1 MRKYLIVDKLL
12 FGLNVLLTILSFG
25 VMNRFIKK
33 HAEANLG
40 VYSEQFAYGKVE
52 SLTRSVA
59 QAVGLLNQI
68 ACVSFSAYMVLK
80 GYITPG
86 AMTAIHMLNGTLSSS
101 VIMLM
106 QLLPMMM
113 GSRVIFQKFD
123 RYEKSVSEEP
133 ANAPMPTHKESIE
146 LKKVSF
152 AYPGAPMLFEDLS
165 LRIRRGDKLVLQGAS
180 GSGKSTVIRILLGEL
195 KDYEGE
201 VFYDGVNLKELN
213 PRGLSHIVATIHQDV
228 FLFDDTVR
236 NNICLYE
243 DFSPELVKDAI
254 RRSGL
259 EKKIASLPNGL
270 DTTVG
275 EAGQQLS
282 GGERQRIALARAFIR
297 NTPVIIMDEGTSALD
312 AETSLAIERL
322 LLEDPDL
329 TLINSPSP

>member
-1 MRKYLIVDKLL
+1 MRKYLIVDKVL

-52 SLTRSVA
+52 SLARSVA

-113 GSRVIFQKFD
+113 MGSRAIFQKFD
-123 RYEKSVSEEP
+123 RYEKSVSEEL
-133 ANAPMPTHKESIE
+133 ADAPMPTHNETIE

-165 LRIRRGDKLVLQGAS
+165 LRI
-180 GSGKSTVIRILLGEL
+180 
-195 KDYEGE
+195 
-201 VFYDGVNLKELN
+201 
-213 PRGLSHIVATIHQDV
+213 
-228 FLFDDTVR
+228 
-236 NNICLYE
+236 
-243 DFSPELVKDAI
+243 
-254 RRSGL
+254 
-259 EKKIASLPNGL
+259 
-270 DTTVG
+270 
-275 EAGQQLS
+275 
-282 GGERQRIALARAFIR
+282 
-297 NTPVIIMDEGTSALD
+297 
-312 AETSLAIERL
+312 
-322 LLEDPDL
+322 
-329 TLINSPSP
+329 